1 MPLPLSFEFLLDPAE
16 TVRAG
21 QHVQKRQRFAWVGW
35 AMWPLFAILAIVHL
49 SVGGRLE
56 ELQLLGSVA
65 LVVGLGQLL
74 GPRIQRRRYRRLYAE
89 TPATRGPQVYR
100 FDADGL
106 MMTGGVAA
114 ITLGWNAIVEA
125 DETDELFLFFF
136 NKQGAYYLPKR
147 AIGGAPVESELREL
161 LRTHLG
167 DRAHKL
173 RDHSRK

>member
-1 MPLPLSFEFLLDPAE
+1 MGNVA
-16 TVRAG
+16 
-21 QHVQKRQRFAWVGW
+21 
-35 AMWPLFAILAIVHL
+35 LFAILLIVHL
-49 SVGGRLE
+49 SGGGRLE
-56 ELQLLGSVA
+56 ELRLLGSVA

-74 GPRIQRRRYRRLYAE
+74 GPWIQRRRYRRLYAE
-89 TPATRGPQVYR
+89 TPGTRGPQVYR

-106 MMTGGVAA
+106 MMSGGVAA
-114 ITLGWNAIVEA
+114 ITLGWDAIIEA

-136 NKQGAYYLPKR
+136 NKQCAYYLPKR

-167 DRAHKL
+167 DRAKKL